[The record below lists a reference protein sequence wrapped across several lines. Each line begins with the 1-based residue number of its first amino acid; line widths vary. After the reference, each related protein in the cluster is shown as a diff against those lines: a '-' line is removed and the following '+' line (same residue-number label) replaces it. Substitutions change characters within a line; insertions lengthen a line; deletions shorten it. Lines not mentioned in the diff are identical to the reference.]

1 MDTHYIGIEV
11 KSNDPQTWNE
21 IIIALLSE
29 HPFESFEEK
38 DDALW
43 AYIQKADFDASF
55 LNALENIKDAA
66 DLEVHQHHIERENW
80 NETWEK
86 QFHPVEVE
94 NICYIYAPFH
104 EKPAAEN
111 YHHTMCIMPK
121 MAFGT
126 GHHSTTWLMI
136 QSMYKECDFEGKRV
150 LDMGCGTGVL
160 ALFARIRAAESV
172 HAIDIDEWAI
182 DNTYDNFAANDQKAP
197 EYAKCGDRKVIPEDA
212 MYDCILANINRNVL
226 LADMD
231 TYAAHLVPGG
241 KLLLSGFYLS
251 DIPVLEEVWT
261 KYGFSKNSVRDKQ
274 NWACVLLTKSE

>member
-11 KSNDPQTWNE
+11 KSNTPQVWNE

-43 AYIQKADFDASF
+43 AYIQKAEFDASF
-55 LNALENIKDAA
+55 LQALKSIEETANLK
-66 DLEVHQHHIERENW
+66 VHHHHIERENW

-94 NICYIYAPFH
+94 DICYIYAPFH
-104 EKPAAEN
+104 EKPTDGA
-111 YHHTMCIMPK
+111 YRHTMCIMPK

-136 QSMYKECDFEGKRV
+136 QSMYNECDFRDKKV

-160 ALFARIRAAESV
+160 ALFARILGAQSV

-182 DNTYDNFAANDQKAP
+182 DNTFDNFSANEQKAP
-197 EYAKCGDRKVIPEDA
+197 EYAKCGDRHAIPEDA
-212 MYDCILANINRNVL
+212 MYNCILANINRNVL
-226 LADMD
+226 LSDMD
-231 TYAAHLVPGG
+231 AYAAHIEPGG
-241 KLLLSGFYLS
+241 TLLLSGFYLS

-261 KYGFSKNSVRDKQ
+261 KYGFTKNNLRDRQ